1 MTLTLAWV
9 FWFGDL
15 HGGDMCD
22 DDTWKCWH
30 RWWEFI
36 DGYAGRC
43 KTKLLSL
50 KELFKAKRKWTSI
63 FLNDWS
69 HFQIEFFLSKL
80 CNLGQ
85 YTFTLLIR
93 NKMVFIIAN
102 VILIVIRIKVI
113 AFIVVLIILRMILMP
128 TRCLSHV
135 CSSSSEQYLVSI
147 LLLFFF
153 FKFVSVKVWLNWIFS
168 SLYCWSSIW
177 FSWIHT

>member
-1 MTLTLAWV
+1 MSLLVWRSAWWRYVWWRYMKMLASVVRIYW
-9 FWFGDL
+9 WL
-15 HGGDMCD
+15 C
-22 DDTWKCWH
+22 WKMQNQIAFFEGVIQSEKKVDIH
-30 RWWEFI
+30 F
-36 DGYAGRC
+36 
-43 KTKLLSL
+43 L
-50 KELFKAKRKWTSI
+50 KRLVTFPDRI
-63 FLNDWS
+63 
-69 HFQIEFFLSKL
+69 FLSKL